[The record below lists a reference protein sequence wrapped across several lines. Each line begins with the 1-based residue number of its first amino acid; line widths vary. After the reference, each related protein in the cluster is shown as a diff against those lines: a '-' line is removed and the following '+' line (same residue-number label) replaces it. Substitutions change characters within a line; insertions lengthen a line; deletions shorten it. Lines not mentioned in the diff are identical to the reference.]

1 MTQFTRIGHII
12 GPILA
17 NIPIADLCG
26 LEYSPDPSSAE
37 TQARIDCHNEARRQ
51 MFLATQRFGAVKA
64 WQDKNGKIC
73 HNSRDF

>member
-12 GPILA
+12 APILA
-17 NIPIADLCG
+17 EIPIADLCG
-26 LEYSPDPSSAE
+26 LEYSPEPPQAE
-37 TQARIDCHNEARRQ
+37 ILARVERHNEARRQ